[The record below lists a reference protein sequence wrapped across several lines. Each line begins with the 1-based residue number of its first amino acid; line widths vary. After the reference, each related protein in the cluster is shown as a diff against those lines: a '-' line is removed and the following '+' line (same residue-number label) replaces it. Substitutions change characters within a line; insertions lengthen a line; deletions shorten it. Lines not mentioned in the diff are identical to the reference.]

1 MFFFQNALILSPFAF
16 SKSKQLLKN
25 CSITFPNIIFA
36 IKKAKKDRFLIRK
49 RQKIGDK
56 RTTRKTDIGV

>member
-1 MFFFQNALILSPFAF
+1 MHSFWLI
-16 SKSKQLLKN
+16 
-25 CSITFPNIIFA
+25 
-36 IKKAKKDRFLIRK
+36 FLIIEIAGNKKRPLSHRK